1 MTQITVVK
9 THSNVL
15 KTQLETISYS
25 TLKVEYVISAEL
37 MAPKV
42 IEKIIVSKY
51 TEDQLS
57 WGTSFIDRFL
67 NFISYIIISAVSYRK
82 FKAFYF
88 KATYCTLWFIAF
100 KPMMLL

>member
-1 MTQITVVK
+1 MTLITVVK

-15 KTQLETISYS
+15 KTQLGTVSYS

-42 IEKIIVSKY
+42 IEQIIVSKPK
-51 TEDQLS
+51 
-57 WGTSFIDRFL
+57 TSYLEEQEHFL
-67 NFISYIIISAVSYRK
+67 NIISYIIISAVSYINC
-82 FKAFYF
+82 KAFYF
-88 KATYCTLWFIAF
+88 KATYCTLWLPAF